1 MDQNTFSYQPV
12 LDTLKLKKAKVLIMF
27 FVGNQR
33 EHTVLKL

>member
-1 MDQNTFSYQPV
+1 MDQNTFVYQPI